1 MLRPAA
7 EAPICKPVCFVG
19 LLCQCRSLLKEGY
32 EIHLRKALFRLRLSR
47 FQISTSAR
55 GYKQYLWR
63 LKSLKMSDQKN
74 IVHRAHCI
82 EKLLSENNFQDIED
96 HLKELEDVDMT
107 VEYLQGTEVA
117 KAVYRVLKSCPSV
130 ELKKK
135 AKQLLSRWKA
145 LYKNNCVQSMQVKKS
160 VSVYVKEEIEHLG
173 VVPREQSLSEGPCQ
187 QEALDA
193 TSSKILVPLQTV
205 KNVVCNDAEGS
216 MNDLSSFEEQH
227 TDNEDSKPLVN
238 EASLQQD
245 PMRALRC
252 KCTDLLYKALTGST
266 KDEEKTDKWL
276 ELSKEIEEHI
286 FALHAKNDKRYKN
299 CIRSKISNLKNPKS
313 CHLKHNLFSGTLSPK
328 AFAEMTAMEMAS
340 DELKQ
345 LRALYTESSVQ
356 ERQLPQVINGTQTN
370 KIKCRRCEKFDC
382 TVTMIARG
390 TLFLPGWVRNTNPD
404 EQMLT
409 YVICNECGEQWYHSR
424 WICL

>member
-1 MLRPAA
+1 
-7 EAPICKPVCFVG
+7 
-19 LLCQCRSLLKEGY
+19 
-32 EIHLRKALFRLRLSR
+32 
-47 FQISTSAR
+47 
-55 GYKQYLWR
+55 
-63 LKSLKMSDQKN
+63 MSDQKN

-107 VEYLQGTEVA
+107 VGYLQGTEVA
-117 KAVYRVLKSCPSV
+117 KAVYRILKSCPSA

-135 AKQLLSRWKA
+135 AKQLLSRWKT
-145 LYKNNCVQSMQVKKS
+145 LYKNNCAQSMQIKKS
-160 VSVYVKEEIEHLG
+160 VSVYVKEETEHLS
-173 VVPREQSLSEGPCQ
+173 VVPRGHSLSEGPHQ

-193 TSSKILVPLQTV
+193 TSSKILVPSQTV
-205 KNVVCNDAEGS
+205 KNMVCSDAEGS
-216 MNDLSSFEEQH
+216 MNELSSFEEQH

-245 PMRALRC
+245 PMRALRS
-252 KCTDLLYKALTGST
+252 KCTDLLYNALAGSA
-266 KDEEKTDKWL
+266 KDEEETDKLL
-276 ELSKEIEEHI
+276 ELSKEIEEYI
-286 FALHAKNDKRYKN
+286 FALHAKNDKKYKN

-328 AFAEMTAMEMAS
+328 AFAEMTVMEMAS

-356 ERQLPQVINGTQTN
+356 EHQLPQVINGAQTN

-390 TLFLPGWVRNTNPD
+390 TLFLPGWVRNMNPD

-409 YVICNECGEQWYHSR
+409 YIICNECGEQWYHSR

>member
-1 MLRPAA
+1 MAA
-7 EAPICKPVCFVG
+7 ARSGAEQEEGGRRHVEARCGG
-19 LLCQCRSLLKEGY
+19 LK
-32 EIHLRKALFRLRLSR
+32 I
-47 FQISTSAR
+47 
-55 GYKQYLWR
+55 
-63 LKSLKMSDQKN
+63 SDQKN

-107 VEYLQGTEVA
+107 IDYLQGTEVA

-145 LYKNNCVQSMQVKKS
+145 LYKNNCGQSMQVKKS
-160 VSVYVKEEIEHLG
+160 VSVYVKEEIEHLS
-173 VVPREQSLSEGPCQ
+173 VVPKGQSLSEGPCQ

-193 TSSKILVPLQTV
+193 SSSKILVPSQTV
-205 KNVVCNDAEGS
+205 KNVVRKDIEGS
-216 MNDLSSFEEQH
+216 MNQLSSFEEQH
-227 TDNEDSKPLVN
+227 ADNEDSKPLVN

-252 KCTDLLYKALTGST
+252 KCTDLLSKALTGSA
-266 KDEEKTDKWL
+266 KDKEETDKWL
-276 ELSKEIEEHI
+276 ELSKQIEEHI
-286 FALHAKNDKRYKN
+286 FALHAKNDKKYKN

-313 CHLKHNLFSGTLSPK
+313 CHLKHNLFSGALSPK
-328 AFAEMTAMEMAS
+328 AFAEMTVMEMAS

-356 ERQLPQVINGTQTN
+356 EHQLPQVINGTQTN
-370 KIKCRRCEKFDC
+370 KIKCRRCEKFNC

-390 TLFLPGWVRNTNPD
+390 TLFLPGWMRNTNPD

>member
-1 MLRPAA
+1 
-7 EAPICKPVCFVG
+7 
-19 LLCQCRSLLKEGY
+19 
-32 EIHLRKALFRLRLSR
+32 
-47 FQISTSAR
+47 
-55 GYKQYLWR
+55 
-63 LKSLKMSDQKN
+63 MSDQKN
-74 IVHRAHCI
+74 IIHRAHCI
-82 EKLLSENNFQDIED
+82 EKLLSENNFQDVEG
-96 HLKELEDVDMT
+96 HLKELEDVGMT
-107 VEYLQGTEVA
+107 IEHLQGTEVA
-117 KAVYRVLKSCPSV
+117 KAVYRVLKICPSV
-130 ELKKK
+130 ELKKQ
-135 AKQLLSRWKA
+135 AKQLLSKWKA

-160 VSVYVKEEIEHLG
+160 VSVHVEEEMEHLS

-193 TSSKILVPLQTV
+193 TSSKILVPLQAV
-205 KNVVCNDAEGS
+205 KNVVHNDAEGS
-216 MNDLSSFEEQH
+216 MNQLSSFEEQH
-227 TDNEDSKPLVN
+227 ADNEDSKPLVN
-238 EASLQQD
+238 DASLQQD
-245 PMRALRC
+245 PMRALRH
-252 KCTDLLYKALTGST
+252 KCRDLLYKALTGSD
-266 KDEEKTDKWL
+266 KSEEETDKWL
-276 ELSKEIEEHI
+276 ELSKEIEEHV
-286 FALHAKNDKRYKN
+286 FALHAKNDRKYKN

-328 AFAEMTAMEMAS
+328 AFAEMTVMEMAS

-356 ERQLPQVINGTQTN
+356 EHQLPQVINGTQTN

-424 WICL
+424 WVCL

>member
-1 MLRPAA
+1 
-7 EAPICKPVCFVG
+7 
-19 LLCQCRSLLKEGY
+19 
-32 EIHLRKALFRLRLSR
+32 
-47 FQISTSAR
+47 
-55 GYKQYLWR
+55 
-63 LKSLKMSDQKN
+63 MSDQKN
-74 IVHRAHCI
+74 IVHRTHCI
-82 EKLLSENNFQDIED
+82 EKLLSENNLEDIED

-107 VEYLQGTEVA
+107 VEYLQGTEVT
-117 KAVYRVLKSCPSV
+117 KAVYRVLKSCPSGG
-130 ELKKK
+130 LKKK

-145 LYKNNCVQSMQVKKS
+145 LYKNSCVQSMQVKKS
-160 VSVYVKEEIEHLG
+160 VAVCVKGETEHCS

-187 QEALDA
+187 QDALGGA
-193 TSSKILVPLQTV
+193 NSNIFVPSQNV
-205 KNVVCNDAEGS
+205 NSVVCSSAGGS
-216 MNDLSSFEEQH
+216 MNQLCSSEEEQH
-227 TDNEDSKPLVN
+227 TVNEESKSAVN

-245 PMRALRC
+245 AMRALRC
-252 KCTDLLYKALTGST
+252 KCTDLLYKALVGSA
-266 KDEEKTDKWL
+266 KDEEETVKWL
-276 ELSKEIEEHI
+276 KLSKEIEEYI
-286 FALHAKNDKRYKN
+286 FALHAKTVKKYKN
-299 CIRSKISNLKNPKS
+299 CIRSKISNLKNPKN
-313 CHLKHNLFSGTLSPK
+313 CHLKHNLFRGTLSPK
-328 AFAEMTAMEMAS
+328 AFAEMTVMEMAS

-356 ERQLPQVINGTQTN
+356 EHQLPQVINGTQTN

>member
-1 MLRPAA
+1 
-7 EAPICKPVCFVG
+7 
-19 LLCQCRSLLKEGY
+19 
-32 EIHLRKALFRLRLSR
+32 
-47 FQISTSAR
+47 
-55 GYKQYLWR
+55 
-63 LKSLKMSDQKN
+63 MSDQKN

-96 HLKELEDVDMT
+96 HLKELEGADMT
-107 VEYLQGTEVA
+107 IEYLQGTEVA
-117 KAVYRVLKSCPSV
+117 KAVYRLLKSCPSV

-160 VSVYVKEEIEHLG
+160 ASAYVKEESERLS
-173 VVPREQSLSEGPCQ
+173 VVPREQLLSEEPCQ

-193 TSSKILVPLQTV
+193 TSSKISVPSQTL
-205 KNVVCNDAEGS
+205 KDVVCNDAEGS
-216 MNDLSSFEEQH
+216 MNQLASFEEQH
-227 TDNEDSKPLVN
+227 TDNEDSKPPVK

-245 PMRALRC
+245 LMRALRR
-252 KCTDLLYKALTGST
+252 KSTDLLYRALTGSAED
-266 KDEEKTDKWL
+266 KETDKWL

-286 FALHAKNDKRYKN
+286 FALHAKNDKKYKN
-299 CIRSKISNLKNPKS
+299 CIRSKISNLKNPKN
-313 CHLKHNLFSGTLSPK
+313 CHLKHKLFSGTLSPK
-328 AFAEMTAMEMAS
+328 AFAEMTVMEMAS

-345 LRALYTESSVQ
+345 LRALYTESSVR
-356 ERQLPQVINGTQTN
+356 EHQLPQVINGTQTN

>member
-1 MLRPAA
+1 
-7 EAPICKPVCFVG
+7 
-19 LLCQCRSLLKEGY
+19 
-32 EIHLRKALFRLRLSR
+32 
-47 FQISTSAR
+47 
-55 GYKQYLWR
+55 
-63 LKSLKMSDQKN
+63 MSDQKT
-74 IVHRAHCI
+74 IVHRSHYI
-82 EKLLSENNFQDIED
+82 EKLLSENNLQDIED
-96 HLKELEDVDMT
+96 HLRELEDVDMT

-117 KAVYRVLKSCPSV
+117 KAVYRVLKSCPSGG
-130 ELKKK
+130 LKKK

-145 LYKNNCVQSMQVKKS
+145 LYKNSCVQSMQVKKS
-160 VSVYVKEEIEHLG
+160 VSVCVNEEIERCS
-173 VVPREQSLSEGPCQ
+173 VVPREQLLSEGPCQ
-187 QEALDA
+187 QEALGG
-193 TSSKILVPLQTV
+193 TSSNILVPSQTV
-205 KNVVCNDAEGS
+205 KNVVCNNAEGS
-216 MNDLSSFEEQH
+216 MNLLSSFEEQH
-227 TDNEDSKPLVN
+227 TVNEDSESADN

-252 KCTDLLYKALTGST
+252 KCTDLLYKALVGSVE
-266 KDEEKTDKWL
+266 DEETVKWL
-276 ELSKEIEEHI
+276 ELSKEIEKHI
-286 FALHAKNDKRYKN
+286 FALHAKNDKKYKN
-299 CIRSKISNLKNPKS
+299 CIRSKISNLKNPKN
-313 CHLKHNLFSGTLSPK
+313 CHLKHNLFTGTLSPK
-328 AFAEMTAMEMAS
+328 AFAEMTVMEMAS

-356 ERQLPQVINGTQTN
+356 EHQLPQVINGTQTN

>member
-1 MLRPAA
+1 
-7 EAPICKPVCFVG
+7 
-19 LLCQCRSLLKEGY
+19 
-32 EIHLRKALFRLRLSR
+32 
-47 FQISTSAR
+47 
-55 GYKQYLWR
+55 
-63 LKSLKMSDQKN
+63 MSDQKN

-107 VEYLQGTEVA
+107 IEYLQGTEAA
-117 KAVYRVLKSCPSV
+117 KAVYRVLKSCPSA

-145 LYKNNCVQSMQVKKS
+145 LYRNNCVPSMQVKKS
-160 VSVYVKEEIEHLG
+160 VSVYAKEEIEQLP
-173 VVPREQSLSEGPCQ
+173 VVPRGQALSEGPCQ
-187 QEALDA
+187 QEALEAA
-193 TSSKILVPLQTV
+193 TSKTLVPSQTV
-205 KNVVCNDAEGS
+205 KDVVRDDTEGS
-216 MNDLSSFEEQH
+216 MNQLSSSEEQH
-227 TDNEDSKPLVN
+227 IDNEDSKPLVN

-252 KCTDLLYKALTGST
+252 KCTDLLYKALTGSAN
-266 KDEEKTDKWL
+266 DEEETEKWL

-286 FALHAKNDKRYKN
+286 FALHAKNDKKYRN
-299 CIRSKISNLKNPKS
+299 CIRSKIANLKNPKS

-328 AFAEMTAMEMAS
+328 AFAEMTVMEMAS
-340 DELKQ
+340 NELKQ

-356 ERQLPQVINGTQTN
+356 EHQLPQVINGTQTN
-370 KIKCRRCEKFDC
+370 KIMCRRCEKFNC

>member
-1 MLRPAA
+1 
-7 EAPICKPVCFVG
+7 V
-19 LLCQCRSLLKEGY
+19 
-32 EIHLRKALFRLRLSR
+32 
-47 FQISTSAR
+47 
-55 GYKQYLWR
+55 
-63 LKSLKMSDQKN
+63 SDQKN
-74 IVHRAHCI
+74 IIHRIHCI
-82 EKLLSENNFQDIED
+82 EKLLSENNLQDIED

-117 KAVYRVLKSCPSV
+117 KAVYRVLKSCPSGR
-130 ELKKK
+130 LKKR
-135 AKQLLSRWKA
+135 AKQLLSRWKS

-160 VSVYVKEEIEHLG
+160 VSVYVKEAIEHCS
-173 VVPREQSLSEGPCQ
+173 VVPREQLLSEGPCQ
-187 QEALDA
+187 EEALGG
-193 TSSKILVPLQTV
+193 TSSNILVQSQTV
-205 KNVVCNDAEGS
+205 KNMVCNNAESS
-216 MNDLSSFEEQH
+216 MDQLSSVEEQH
-227 TDNEDSKPLVN
+227 TLNEDSKSVDH

-252 KCTDLLYKALTGST
+252 KCTDLLYKALIGSA
-266 KDEEKTDKWL
+266 KDEEETVKWL
-276 ELSKEIEEHI
+276 ELSQEIENHI
-286 FALHAKNDKRYKN
+286 FALHAKNDKKYKN
-299 CIRSKISNLKNPKS
+299 CIRSKISNLKNPKN
-313 CHLKHNLFSGTLSPK
+313 CHLKHNLFTGTLSPK
-328 AFAEMTAMEMAS
+328 AFAEMTVMEMAS

-356 ERQLPQVINGTQTN
+356 EHQLPQVINGTQTN

>member
-1 MLRPAA
+1 MKQSSTKDQN
-7 EAPICKPVCFVG
+7 IQ
-19 LLCQCRSLLKEGY
+19 LCR
-32 EIHLRKALFRLRLSR
+32 RVKAC
-47 FQISTSAR
+47 
-55 GYKQYLWR
+55 
-63 LKSLKMSDQKN
+63 LKMSDQRN

-82 EKLLSENNFQDIED
+82 EKLLTENNFQDIED

-107 VEYLQGTEVA
+107 IECLQGTEVA
-117 KAVYRVLKSCPSV
+117 KAVYRVLKSCPSA

-145 LYKNNCVQSMQVKKS
+145 LYKSNCDQSMQVKKS
-160 VSVYVKEEIEHLG
+160 ISVYVEEEIEHLG
-173 VVPREQSLSEGPCQ
+173 VVPRKQTLSEGPCQ
-187 QEALDA
+187 QQASDA
-193 TSSKILVPLQTV
+193 TSSTILVPSQTV
-205 KNVVCNDAEGS
+205 KNVLCNDAEGS
-216 MNDLSSFEEQH
+216 MNQLSSFEEQH
-227 TDNEDSKPLVN
+227 TDNEDSKPHVN
-238 EASLQQD
+238 EATLQQD
-245 PMRALRC
+245 PTRALRC
-252 KCTDLLYKALTGST
+252 KCTDLLCKALTGSA
-266 KDEEKTDKWL
+266 KDKEETEKWI
-276 ELSKEIEEHI
+276 ELSREIEERI
-286 FALHAKNDKRYKN
+286 FALHAKNDKKYKN

-328 AFAEMTAMEMAS
+328 AFAEMTVMEMAS

-356 ERQLPQVINGTQTN
+356 EHQLPQVVNGTQTN

-409 YVICNECGEQWYHSR
+409 YVICNQCGEQWYHSR

>member
-1 MLRPAA
+1 
-7 EAPICKPVCFVG
+7 I
-19 LLCQCRSLLKEGY
+19 
-32 EIHLRKALFRLRLSR
+32 
-47 FQISTSAR
+47 
-55 GYKQYLWR
+55 
-63 LKSLKMSDQKN
+63 SDQKN
-74 IVHRAHCI
+74 IIHRAHCI
-82 EKLLSENNFQDIED
+82 EKLLSENSFQDVEG
-96 HLKELEDVDMT
+96 HLKELEDVDLT
-107 VEYLQGTEVA
+107 IEYLQGTEVA

-145 LYKNNCVQSMQVKKS
+145 LYKSNCVQSMQAQKS
-160 VSVYVKEEIEHLG
+160 VSVSVKEETEHLS

-187 QEALDA
+187 QEAIDDA
-193 TSSKILVPLQTV
+193 SSEILVPSQTV
-205 KNVVCNDAEGS
+205 KNEVRNNAEGS
-216 MNDLSSFEEQH
+216 MNQLSSFEEQH
-227 TDNEDSKPLVN
+227 IDNEDSKPLVN

-245 PMRALRC
+245 PVRALRC
-252 KCTDLLYKALTGST
+252 KCTNLLYKALTGST
-266 KDEEKTDKWL
+266 KNKEETDKWL

-286 FALHAKNDKRYKN
+286 FALHAKNDRKYKN

-313 CHLKHNLFSGTLSPK
+313 CHLKHNLFSGALSPK
-328 AFAEMTAMEMAS
+328 AFAEMTVMEMAS

-356 ERQLPQVINGTQTN
+356 EHQLPQVINGTQTN
-370 KIKCRRCEKFDC
+370 KIKCRHCEKFDC
-382 TVTMIARG
+382 TVTMITRG
-390 TLFLPGWVRNTNPD
+390 ALFLPGWVRSTNPD

>member
-1 MLRPAA
+1 
-7 EAPICKPVCFVG
+7 
-19 LLCQCRSLLKEGY
+19 
-32 EIHLRKALFRLRLSR
+32 
-47 FQISTSAR
+47 
-55 GYKQYLWR
+55 
-63 LKSLKMSDQKN
+63 MSDPKN
-74 IVHRAHCI
+74 IVHRTHCI

-117 KAVYRVLKSCPSV
+117 KAVYRVLKSCPAG

-145 LYKNNCVQSMQVKKS
+145 LYKNNCIQSMQVKKS
-160 VSVYVKEEIEHLG
+160 ISVYVKEEIEHLT
-173 VVPREQSLSEGPCQ
+173 VVPREQSQSEGPCQ
-187 QEALDA
+187 QEALDG
-193 TSSKILVPLQTV
+193 TSSNILVPSQTV
-205 KNVVCNDAEGS
+205 KNVVCNSAECS
-216 MNDLSSFEEQH
+216 VNQHSSFEEQH
-227 TDNEDSKPLVN
+227 TVHEDSKSLVS

-245 PMRALRC
+245 LMTALRC
-252 KCTDLLYKALTGST
+252 KCVDLLYKALIGSA
-266 KDEEKTDKWL
+266 KDEGETVKWL
-276 ELSKEIEEHI
+276 ELAKQIEEHI
-286 FALHAKNDKRYKN
+286 FALHAKNDKKYKN

-328 AFAEMTAMEMAS
+328 AFAEMTVMEMAS
-340 DELKQ
+340 DELKE
-345 LRALYTESSVQ
+345 LRALYTKSSVQ
-356 ERQLPQVINGTQTN
+356 EHQLPQVINGTQTN
-370 KIKCRRCEKFDC
+370 KIKCRRCERFDC

-390 TLFLPGWVRNTNPD
+390 TLFLPAWVRNTNPD

>member
-1 MLRPAA
+1 
-7 EAPICKPVCFVG
+7 
-19 LLCQCRSLLKEGY
+19 
-32 EIHLRKALFRLRLSR
+32 
-47 FQISTSAR
+47 
-55 GYKQYLWR
+55 
-63 LKSLKMSDQKN
+63 MSDQKN

-82 EKLLSENNFQDIED
+82 EKLLSENNFHDIED

-107 VEYLQGTEVA
+107 IEYLQGTEAA
-117 KAVYRVLKSCPSV
+117 KAVYRVLKNCPSA
-130 ELKKK
+130 ELKKR

-160 VSVYVKEEIEHLG
+160 ASVYVKEETEHVC
-173 VVPREQSLSEGPCQ
+173 VVPGEQSLPEGPCQ
-187 QEALDA
+187 HEALDA
-193 TSSKILVPLQTV
+193 TSSKILVPLQTAS
-205 KNVVCNDAEGS
+205 NVACNNAEGS
-216 MNDLSSFEEQH
+216 MNQFSLFEEQC
-227 TDNEDSKPLVN
+227 TDNEDSKVLVN
-238 EASLQQD
+238 KASLQQD

-252 KCTDLLYKALTGST
+252 KCTDLLYKALTGSA
-266 KDEEKTDKWL
+266 KDEEKNYKWL

-286 FALHAKNDKRYKN
+286 FALHAKNDRKYKN
-299 CIRSKISNLKNPKS
+299 CIRSKVSNLKNPKS
-313 CHLKHNLFSGTLSPK
+313 CHLKHSLFSGTLSPK
-328 AFAEMTAMEMAS
+328 AFAEMTVMEMAS

-356 ERQLPQVINGTQTN
+356 EHQLPQVINGTQTN

>member
-1 MLRPAA
+1 MAA
-7 EAPICKPVCFVG
+7 ARLGAEQEAGGRRHV
-19 LLCQCRSLLKEGY
+19 E
-32 EIHLRKALFRLRLSR
+32 SR
-47 FQISTSAR
+47 C
-55 GYKQYLWR
+55 GG
-63 LKSLKMSDQKN
+63 LKMSDQKN

-107 VEYLQGTEVA
+107 IEYLQGTEVA
-117 KAVYRVLKSCPSV
+117 KAVYRVLKSCPSA
-130 ELKKK
+130 ELKKR
-135 AKQLLSRWKA
+135 AKQLLSRWKG
-145 LYKNNCVQSMQVKKS
+145 LYKNNCVHSIGVKKS
-160 VSVYVKEEIEHLG
+160 ISVYAKEETEHLS
-173 VVPREQSLSEGPCQ
+173 VVPTEQSLSEGPCQ
-187 QEALDA
+187 QEALEA

-205 KNVVCNDAEGS
+205 KNLKCSNTEGS
-216 MNDLSSFEEQH
+216 MNQLSAFEEQH
-227 TDNEDSKPLVN
+227 TDNEGSKSLVK
-238 EASLQQD
+238 EGSLQQD

-252 KCTDLLYKALTGST
+252 KCTDLLCKALTGSA
-266 KDEEKTDKWL
+266 KDEEESDKWL
-276 ELSKEIEEHI
+276 ELAKEIEEHI
-286 FALHAKNDKRYKN
+286 FALHAKSDRKYKN

-313 CHLKHNLFSGTLSPK
+313 CHLKDNLLSGALSPK
-328 AFAEMTAMEMAS
+328 AFAEMTVMEMAS

-345 LRALYTESSVQ
+345 LRALYTESSVL
-356 ERQLPQVINGTQTN
+356 EHQLPQVINGTQTN
-370 KIKCRRCEKFDC
+370 KIKCKRCEKFDC

>member
-1 MLRPAA
+1 
-7 EAPICKPVCFVG
+7 
-19 LLCQCRSLLKEGY
+19 
-32 EIHLRKALFRLRLSR
+32 
-47 FQISTSAR
+47 
-55 GYKQYLWR
+55 
-63 LKSLKMSDQKN
+63 MSDQKN

-107 VEYLQGTEVA
+107 VGYLQGTEVA
-117 KAVYRVLKSCPSV
+117 KAVYRILKSCPSA

-135 AKQLLSRWKA
+135 AKQLLSRWKT
-145 LYKNNCVQSMQVKKS
+145 LYKNNCAQSMQVKKS
-160 VSVYVKEEIEHLG
+160 VSVCVKEETEHLS
-173 VVPREQSLSEGPCQ
+173 VVPRGQSLSEGLRQ

-193 TSSKILVPLQTV
+193 TSSKILVPSQTV
-205 KNVVCNDAEGS
+205 KNVVCSDAEGS
-216 MNDLSSFEEQH
+216 MNQLSSFEEQH

-245 PMRALRC
+245 PMRALRS
-252 KCTDLLYKALTGST
+252 KCTDLLYNALTVSA
-266 KDEEKTDKWL
+266 KDEEETDKLL

-286 FALHAKNDKRYKN
+286 FALHAKNDKKYKN

-328 AFAEMTAMEMAS
+328 AFAEMTVMEMAS

-356 ERQLPQVINGTQTN
+356 EHQLPQVINGTQTN